1 MVVSEMADVMDPLQ
15 PIPVPHVMPHPNEDP
30 RRILLVMDVQK
41 FMLSPPPLGVPAS
54 GVVGTNISKILAQA
68 RNASHPPRIIF
79 VRNHG
84 DRGEPDEPNTIGWQ
98 LVHDP
103 LPREYVIDK
112 RKNNAFAGTALAELI
127 PADAEIVMIGMQSDF
142 CIRAT
147 CSSALERGND
157 VLLIKLAHATF
168 DRLEVWGSGA
178 VTPAAQVEK
187 EIESELEEAGVI
199 LLEMKDL
206 PSIFDNR

>member
-1 MVVSEMADVMDPLQ
+1 M
-15 PIPVPHVMPHPNEDP
+15 
-30 RRILLVMDVQK
+30 
-41 FMLSPPPLGVPAS
+41 G
-54 GVVGTNISKILAQA
+54 
-68 RNASHPPRIIF
+68 
-79 VRNHG
+79 
-84 DRGEPDEPNTIGWQ
+84 RGEPDEPNTIGWQ

-206 PSIFDNR
+206 PSSFDNR